1 MTLKELK
8 LCHAILEVLHELDG
22 HQIHELPLHAET
34 NLRYTATASE
44 FSSALALC
52 DRKKWVTGLQSKSQ
66 GVLWNINE
74 AGEAALIELS

>member
-34 NLRYTATASE
+34 NLRCAATASE
-44 FSSALALC
+44 FSAALALC
-52 DRKKWVTGLQSKSQ
+52 DRKKWVTGVHSKFK
-66 GVLWNINE
+66 GVLWNIND

>member
-22 HQIHELPLHAET
+22 REIHELPLHAET
-34 NLRYTATASE
+34 NLRCAATAFE
-44 FSSALALC
+44 FSAALALC
-52 DRKKWVTGLQSKSQ
+52 DRKKWVTGIHSKSQ
-66 GVLWNINE
+66 GALWKIND